1 LNGVIFV
8 AIVAVDSRDAK
19 TTSALSMAS
28 DSIRRGLDWRAFSVV
43 DTYKNERD
51 ISISLAA
58 GLAQPFP
65 LSVVYV
71 TFIYVVAITAILWAG
86 LCIYLAIA
94 DKD

>member
-1 LNGVIFV
+1 
-8 AIVAVDSRDAK
+8 
-19 TTSALSMAS
+19 M
-28 DSIRRGLDWRAFSVV
+28 

-51 ISISLAA
+51 ISISFGA

-71 TFIYVVAITAILWAG
+71 TFIYVVVITAILWAG
-86 LCIYLAIA
+86 PCIYLAIA